1 MSAFPFAGLVE
12 GLVAGLLAVPVEGLV
27 DVPVEGLVVGLA
39 ADAGLST
46 VVLGLTLVFT
56 DGFSAGFLTGFE
68 GLATVDF
75 LLLSLDDGLV
85 CEPDVAL
92 LDCDDCDDDL
102 VCEDDDLVC
111 EDCEDLLVCAPAS
124 DMNAANARTAS
135 IDAIVFLSDPMI

>member
-1 MSAFPFAGLVE
+1 MSAFPVEGLVE

-46 VVLGLTLVFT
+46 VVLGFTLVFI

-85 CEPDVAL
+85 CEPEV
-92 LDCDDCDDDL
+92 
-102 VCEDDDLVC
+102 V
-111 EDCEDLLVCAPAS
+111 LLV
-124 DMNAANARTAS
+124 
-135 IDAIVFLSDPMI
+135 

>member
-1 MSAFPFAGLVE
+1 MSAFPVEGLVE
-12 GLVAGLLAVPVEGLV
+12 GLVAGLPAVPVEGLVDEPVDGLAVEPVEGLV

-56 DGFSAGFLTGFE
+56 DGLSAGFLTGFE

-85 CEPDVAL
+85 CEPEV
-92 LDCDDCDDDL
+92 
-102 VCEDDDLVC
+102 V
-111 EDCEDLLVCAPAS
+111 LLV
-124 DMNAANARTAS
+124 
-135 IDAIVFLSDPMI
+135 